1 MAEEQTGQE
10 RTEEPTERRKQEARK
25 KGQVPRSKELNTML
39 GLLFAGAA
47 LWILGGAL
55 VSDLSAITV
64 AGFSVDRSLA
74 YDTARIP
81 VHFMHLVSETLM
93 ALVPFFAV
101 TVVAA
106 LAGPLLMGGWA
117 FSLESMAFKWEKLD
131 PIKGLGRLFSA
142 KGLLE
147 LVKALVKFTLLLAAT
162 YLLIRFF
169 EREILNLSAFDAV
182 DASMQAVTIL
192 LFSLLALSAVMAVIV
207 VFDVPFEL
215 WNFNRQL
222 RMTRQEVRDELK
234 ETEGRPE
241 VKQRIRNLQREAAQR
256 RMMQDVPTADVVITN
271 PTHYSVAL
279 SYKGEEGAPRVVAK
293 GKDLVALKIRTIASE
308 HDVPLYE
315 EPPLARAIYGTT
327 EVGEEIP
334 QGLYLAVARVL
345 AYLFQLRRSRP
356 TDYVPRPD
364 KLEVPEEFQHIVDD
378 LDDESE
384 QQSEEEWID
393 DGLADDVFGRSA
405 QREGD
410 SDRQPSS
417 QSNSRGRSGE
427 PGQWE
432 GSA

>member
-10 RTEEPTERRKQEARK
+10 RTEDPTERRKQEARR

-47 LWILGGAL
+47 LWVLGEPLIA
-55 VSDLSAITV
+55 DLSAITA
-64 AGFSVDRSLA
+64 AGFSVDRELA
-74 YDTARIP
+74 FNAARVP
-81 VHFMHLVSETLM
+81 VHFMYLASESLI
-93 ALVPFFAV
+93 ALIPFFLV

-147 LVKALVKFTLLLAAT
+147 LGKALVKFTLLLAAT

-169 EREILNLSAFDAV
+169 EKEILTLSAFDAME
-182 DASMQAVTIL
+182 ASMQSVEIL

-207 VFDVPFEL
+207 LFDVPFEL

-222 RMTRQEVRDELK
+222 RMTRQEVREELK

-241 VKQRIRNLQREAAQR
+241 VKQRIRNLQREASQR

-293 GKDLVALKIRTIASE
+293 GRDLIALQIRTIATE
-308 HDVPLYE
+308 HDIPLFE
-315 EPPLARAIYGTT
+315 EPPLARAIYGST

-345 AYLFQLRRSRP
+345 TYLFQLRRSRP

-364 KLEVPEEFQHIVDD
+364 DLEVPEEFRD
-378 LDDESE
+378 LVKD
-384 QQSEEEWID
+384 ID
-393 DGLADDVFGRSA
+393 DGESTD
-405 QREGD
+405 GD
-410 SDRQPSS
+410 R
-417 QSNSRGRSGE
+417 
-427 PGQWE
+427 
-432 GSA
+432 